1 MFKALTV
8 LASLVGVSAF
18 APISSRA
25 AVSSSLRMGDF
36 SREIGAQMPLGYWD
50 PLKLMADADQET
62 FDLFREIETKHGRVA
77 MMAVLGHMTTTAGF
91 RLPGEI
97 AFGVPFSSCKT
108 GLAGLS
114 TIPFG
119 GIVQIVLFIGL
130 IELGYSYR
138 KEEIERVHLEK
149 SKWDKKTIQRKMA
162 IELNNGRAAMM
173 GIAGLMA
180 HEKIDGNPYIINAL
194 LGSPVAFNQ

>member
-1 MFKALTV
+1 MKFIAIIVSL
-8 LASLVGVSAF
+8 LASAYAF
-18 APISSRA
+18 APVSRVSRA
-25 AVSSSLRMGDF
+25 SSLKMADF
-36 SREIGAQMPLGYWD
+36 SKEIGAQIPLGYWD

-77 MMAVLGHMTTTAGF
+77 MLAVLGHITTTAGV

-119 GIVQIVLFIGL
+119 GLVQLVMFIGL
-130 IELGYSYR
+130 IEFGYSYR

-149 SKWDKKTIQRKMA
+149 SKWDRKTINRKMA

-180 HEKIDGNPYIINAL
+180 HEKIDGNPYIINSL

>member
-1 MFKALTV
+1 
-8 LASLVGVSAF
+8 
-18 APISSRA
+18 
-25 AVSSSLRMGDF
+25 MGDF
-36 SREIGAQMPLGYWD
+36 SKELGAQMPLGYWD

-77 MMAVLGHMTTTAGF
+77 MLAVLGHITTTAGF

-119 GIVQIVLFIGL
+119 GLVQLVMFIGL
-130 IELGYSYR
+130 IEFGYSYR
-138 KEEIERVHLEK
+138 KEEIERENARPTHSFSQIRFQHELTK
-149 SKWDKKTIQRKMA
+149 PKTGKIPVNAYGWSGCASFVKADIRQSGVRSG
-162 IELNNGRAAMM
+162 ERA
-173 GIAGLMA
+173 
-180 HEKIDGNPYIINAL
+180 H
-194 LGSPVAFNQ
+194 